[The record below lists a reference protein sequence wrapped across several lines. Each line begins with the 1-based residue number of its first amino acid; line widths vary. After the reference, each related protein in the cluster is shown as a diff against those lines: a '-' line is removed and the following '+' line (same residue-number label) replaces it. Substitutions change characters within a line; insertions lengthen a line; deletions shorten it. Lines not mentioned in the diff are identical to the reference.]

1 MSKLFIHLDRG
12 GLNQLRNSPEMQSIL
27 TSMASERAARA
38 GEGFG
43 FEVRSGKERAYAN
56 IRAETKDAERKNQD
70 NNILVKVIS
79 S

>member
-1 MSKLFIHLDRG
+1 
-12 GLNQLRNSPEMQSIL
+12 
-27 TSMASERAARA
+27 MASERAARA